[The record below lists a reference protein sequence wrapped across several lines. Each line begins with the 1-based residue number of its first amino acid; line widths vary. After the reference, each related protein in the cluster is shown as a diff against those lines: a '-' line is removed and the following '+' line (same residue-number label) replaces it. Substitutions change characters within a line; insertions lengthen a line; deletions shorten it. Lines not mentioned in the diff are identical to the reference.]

1 MGIVAGL
8 NMSSILRLKFTMTV
22 LSDQQVKEMEQL
34 LELMGPF
41 KRYKKYKDHLASAEL
56 PAIPYL

>member
-8 NMSSILRLKFTMTV
+8 NMSSVRRLKFTMTV
-22 LSDQQVKEMEQL
+22 LSDNQVKEMEDL

-41 KRYKKYKDHLASAEL
+41 KRYKQYKDHVAQATM